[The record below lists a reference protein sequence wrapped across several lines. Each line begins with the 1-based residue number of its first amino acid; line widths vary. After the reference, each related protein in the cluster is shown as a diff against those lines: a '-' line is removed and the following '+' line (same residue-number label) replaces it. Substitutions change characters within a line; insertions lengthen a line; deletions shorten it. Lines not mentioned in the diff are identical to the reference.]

1 LENIEK
7 MTSITHPHG
16 GVSPSK
22 ALHVSLWAA
31 QVLLGLLFLFAGV
44 MKVSQPIAELAQKLV
59 WPGALPEGLV
69 RFIGLSELTGGLGL
83 ILPSVTRVKPWL
95 TPLAGAG
102 LLTIMLFASLF
113 HVSRGELGVLPM
125 NFALGGLAAFI
136 AWGRYK
142 KVPILPR

>member
-1 LENIEK
+1 
-7 MTSITHPHG
+7 MTTITHPQG

-31 QVLLGLLFLFAGV
+31 QLLLGLLFVFGGL
-44 MKVSQPIAELAQKLV
+44 MKTSQPIAELAQKLV

-69 RFIGLSELTGGLGL
+69 RFIGLSELLGGLGL
-83 ILPSVTRVKPWL
+83 VLPSATRVKPWL
-95 TPLAGAG
+95 TPLAGVG
-102 LLTIMLFASLF
+102 LATIMLLASLF
-113 HVSRGELGVLPM
+113 HLSRGELGVLPM

>member
-1 LENIEK
+1 
-7 MTSITHPHG
+7 MTTITQPHG

-22 ALHVSLWAA
+22 ALHVSLWAV
-31 QVLLGLLFLFAGV
+31 QVLLGLLFLSGGV

-69 RFIGLSELTGGLGL
+69 RFIGLSELLGGLGL

-102 LLTIMLFASLF
+102 LLTIMLLASLF